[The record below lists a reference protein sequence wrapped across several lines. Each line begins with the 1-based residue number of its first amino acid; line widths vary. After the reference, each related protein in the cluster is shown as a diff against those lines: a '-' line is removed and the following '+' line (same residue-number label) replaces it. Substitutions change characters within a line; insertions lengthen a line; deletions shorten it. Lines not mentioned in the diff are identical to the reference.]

1 MDRTIL
7 KISIAVGLS
16 IFFTA
21 CIKSYTIKY
30 PDKPIEIGQS
40 PKSAQQ
46 KSQSNTTDEDVHKDA
61 CDIKSSYQNK

>member
-21 CIKSYTIKY
+21 CIKSYTIKH
-30 PDKPIEIGQS
+30 PEKPIEIGQS
-40 PKSAQQ
+40 HEPESKT
-46 KSQSNTTDEDVHKDA
+46 SNDDSDKNV
-61 CDIKSSYQNK
+61 CDIESYHHSK